1 MLYTVQIVS
10 HLPVEAAAIALGNVA
25 NISDVIQD
33 LRHRLNQSRS
43 LLDLT
48 DEVCTVFS
56 MH

>member
-25 NISDVIQD
+25 NISDAIQD
-33 LRHRLNQSRS
+33 LRRRLNQSRS